1 MSKTSSQSAIT
12 QFWYM
17 LEQLILFDLTKTV
30 KDLKK
35 TDRNAR
41 ILDTEE
47 DRNLPWLNLDLLTEK
62 FDLPAHNKKGEIQ
75 RYDYQIYLGAFPF
88 KSVTD
93 FIKSLPKRTKI
104 GFEDVISEQ
113 TSNSCYVSF
122 KIDPDGL
129 LRDGSLTCS
138 TAPWALKR
146 IGEMFTSQKPLN
158 IDTWTE
164 DFNKYVTHLQ
174 TEFSDRA
181 QENKAAN
188 RKITLAELQK
198 LLDLVCQDI
207 WQPKESTHLGHYVIQ
222 RADDRQSDETV
233 SNIINSF
240 YLNDLASASA
250 AMKAGTASPALQ
262 QYLTPTTISNRINVE
277 HTSFLQDWLS
287 PKHLPLGRWPS
298 NPKYN
303 LSLMQQL
310 AVNLAIEK
318 LKDDGGIFS
327 VNGPPGTGKTTLL
340 RDLIADLI
348 VQRAEQMTK
357 YRHPADAFSKV
368 DDFYRLDPSLTGFE
382 IIVSSS
388 NNAAVKN
395 VTAELPA
402 IDAIDEQYQ
411 DRATYFRAVAESV
424 KAATQKQSEGQEIDS
439 TAQSP
444 IQQEIKDLSAD
455 IITSSTWGLIAGT
468 LGNKSNCDEFCEGFW
483 WDKVSSIRVLLQE
496 KIDSSQWNIACE
508 DFDRC
513 KHKVLATIEQREKW
527 FEQINTQQDDR
538 AAKISLGEAFGD
550 NEWWSRSNEER
561 QRSAPWV
568 DEELNQ
574 ARTDLFLAALNV
586 HEQFIRQ
593 AATPLKKNL
602 GRWVGLVKGDR
613 KNLSDEQILDIW
625 QTLFLVVPV
634 VSTTLASVQ
643 KIFDR
648 LPPAAFGW
656 LLIDEAGQGIP
667 QAVVGALQRAK
678 RAIVVGDPF
687 QIEPVFTLDTA
698 LTKELQNYF
707 GVEDCW
713 SPTAASIQT
722 ISDLA
727 NPFGTEVKV
736 EDESKWIGCPLWV
749 HRRCIEPMA
758 TISNEI
764 AYQGKM
770 VIATMPPK
778 LDKQFPLGNSRW
790 IDIGGE
796 CQNDPHWITAQGEE
810 VVKLL
815 SQLVAAEKALPN
827 LYIISPFKGISSKL
841 KSLLREK
848 NSQWAI
854 GLPNPDINNWVKE
867 SVGTVHTFQG
877 KEADAVIFV
886 LGGDKS
892 SIPAIK
898 WASEKPNILNV
909 AATRAKYRLYII
921 GNRKLWSLNHFR
933 EAIDRLPH
941 EVKLPD
947 EVKPPTPRPVLKQN
961 QPDPKETAHKSDREQ
976 VRQLEAEVSDL
987 QSRLQIMENTNKQ
1000 LEDLLR
1006 KQQIQNDLQQ
1016 ALPSDQHTDAK
1027 QVKELRMAR
1036 RALGKWLQS
1045 ELFDRFITEI
1055 ENITDRSGVLDR
1067 IEYIQQKRLNQAWQ
1081 NLPVHSYILQ
1091 LVTDFLAQENG
1102 AEKISKAKL
1111 EAVLDKDDAVI
1122 LVDAILAVLAE
1133 IYDFQLF

>member
-17 LEQLILFDLTKTV
+17 LEQLILFDLTNMV
-30 KDLKK
+30 KKLKK
-35 TDRNAR
+35 ADRNAR
-41 ILDTEE
+41 ILVTEE
-47 DRNLPWLNLDLLTEK
+47 DRDLPWLNPDVLAER
-62 FDLPAHNKKGEIQ
+62 FDLSAHKNGKIQ
-75 RYDYQIYLGAFPF
+75 RYDYQVYLGAFPS

-93 FIKSLPKRTKI
+93 FIQSLPKRTSI
-104 GFEDVISEQ
+104 GFEDVVSDRK
-113 TSNSCYVSF
+113 SNSCYVSF
-122 KIDPDGL
+122 KIDADGL
-129 LRDGSLTCS
+129 LVDGSLTCS
-138 TAPWALKR
+138 AAPWALKR
-146 IGEMFTSQKPLN
+146 IGEMLTSQKQLDL
-158 IDTWTE
+158 DTWTE
-164 DFNKYVTHLQ
+164 DFHKHIAHLQ

-181 QENKAAN
+181 QANIAAN
-188 RKITLAELQK
+188 RKTTIAELQG
-198 LLDLVCQDI
+198 LLDLVCKDI
-207 WQPKESTHLGHYVIQ
+207 WKPKESIHLGHYVIQ
-222 RADDRQSDETV
+222 RADRQNDETV

-262 QYLTPTTISNRINVE
+262 QYLTPTISNRINVE
-277 HTSFLQDWLS
+277 QTSFLQQWLS

-318 LKDDGGIFS
+318 LKNRGGIFS

-357 YRHPADAFSKV
+357 YLAPAAAFTKV
-368 DDFYRLDPSLTGFE
+368 DDFYRLAPSLTGFE

-402 IDAIDEQYQ
+402 LDAIDEQYQ

-424 KAATQKQSEGQEIDS
+424 KAAAQKQSEGQESDNATS
-439 TAQSP
+439 TQSQ
-444 IQQEIKDLSAD
+444 IQQEIKVSAD

-468 LGNKSNCDEFCEGFW
+468 LGKQSNCNEFCEGFW
-483 WDKVSSIRVLLQE
+483 WDKVSSIQVLLQQ
-496 KIDSSQWNIACE
+496 KIDSSQWNIARQ

-527 FEQINTQQDDR
+527 CEQINTQQVSLQDR
-538 AAKISLGEAFGD
+538 AAKNSLGKAFGD
-550 NEWWSRSNEER
+550 NEWWSRSDEER
-561 QRSAPWV
+561 QSSAPWV

-593 AATPLKKNL
+593 AATPFKTNL
-602 GRWVGLVKGDR
+602 RRWVDLVKGDR
-613 KNLSDEQILDIW
+613 KKLSDEQILDLW

-634 VSTTLASVQ
+634 ISTTLASVQ
-643 KIFDR
+643 KMFDR

-698 LTKELQNYF
+698 LTTELQIYF

-713 SPTAASIQT
+713 SPTTASIQT
-722 ISDLA
+722 ISDRA

-758 TISNEI
+758 TISNQI

-778 LDKQFPLGNSRW
+778 PDKQFPLGDSRW

-796 CQNDPHWITAQGEE
+796 CQNDPHWITAQGDE

-815 SQLVAAEKALPN
+815 TQLVVAEKALPN
-827 LYIISPFKGISSKL
+827 LYIISPFNGISSKL
-841 KSLLREK
+841 KSLLKEK
-848 NSQWAI
+848 KSQWAI
-854 GLPNPDINNWVKE
+854 DLPTPDIDNWVKE

-892 SIPAIK
+892 SQPAIK

-921 GNRKLWSLNHFR
+921 GNRKLWSLNHFQ

-941 EVKLPD
+941 EVKIPD
-947 EVKPPTPRPVLKQN
+947 EVKPPAPRPVLKQDR
-961 QPDPKETAHKSDREQ
+961 PDTEAAQGIAYKLERDRVQ
-976 VRQLEAEVSDL
+976 QLEAEVSDL
-987 QSRLQIMENTNKQ
+987 QSRLQVMASTNKQ
-1000 LEDLLR
+1000 LEDRL
-1006 KQQIQNDLQQ
+1006 KEQQ
-1016 ALPSDQHTDAK
+1016 ALPSDRHQGAK

-1045 ELFDRFITEI
+1045 ELFDRFIAEI
-1055 ENITDRSGVLDR
+1055 EDITDRAGVLDR

-1091 LVTDFLAQENG
+1091 LVTDFLKQENG
-1102 AEKISKAKL
+1102 AEKISKEKL
-1111 EAVLDKDDAVI
+1111 EAVLHEYDAVI